1 MTVAELII
9 GLNQAPPNAKV
20 IVRGYENGY
29 NDVLELRS
37 LFVRQNPEA
46 NWYDGEYE
54 KSEAPDGIEAIE
66 IYGENKINQLLQ

>member
-9 GLNQAPPNAKV
+9 VLNQAPPNAKV

-46 NWYDGEYE
+46 KWYDGEYE
-54 KSEAPDGIEAIE
+54 ASEAADGIEAIE
-66 IYGENKINQLLQ
+66 IYGENKISE

>member
-29 NDVLELRS
+29 NDILKLRS

-54 KSEAPDGIEAIE
+54 ESEATGGIEAIE
-66 IYGENKINQLLQ
+66 IYGENKISE

>member
-1 MTVAELII
+1 MTVTELIVR
-9 GLNQAPPNAKV
+9 LNQAPPNAKV

-37 LFVRQNPEA
+37 LSVKQNPEA

-54 KSEAPDGIEAIE
+54 KSEATDGIEAIE
-66 IYGENKINQLLQ
+66 IYGENKISE

>member
-9 GLNQAPPNAKV
+9 MLNQAPPDAKV

-29 NDVLELRS
+29 NDILKLRS

-46 NWYDGEYE
+46 KWYDGEYE
-54 KSEAPDGIEAIE
+54 ESEATDGIEAIE
-66 IYGENKINQLLQ
+66 IYGENKISE

>member
-29 NDVLELRS
+29 NDIIELKN

-46 NWYDGEYE
+46 KWYDGEYE
-54 KSEAPDGIEAIE
+54 KSEATDGIEAIE
-66 IYGENKINQLLQ
+66 IYGENKISE

>member
-29 NDVLELRS
+29 NDILELRS
-37 LFVRQNPEA
+37 LFVRQNP
-46 NWYDGEYE
+46 
-54 KSEAPDGIEAIE
+54 
-66 IYGENKINQLLQ
+66 

>member
-9 GLNQAPPNAKV
+9 RLNQAPPNAKV

-29 NDVLELRS
+29 NDVIELKS
-37 LFVRQNPEA
+37 LFVRPNQEA

-54 KSEAPDGIEAIE
+54 KSETTDGIEAIE
-66 IYGENKINQLLQ
+66 IYGENKISE